1 MMQIQTAVPIKYIE
15 RDLNDN
21 IDPDKVQVGEN
32 QNERFLNEIQ
42 NLSSKRERKPSRKI
56 IETAELNYAYMT
68 SLITET
74 DETKNVM
81 DALNDPNWVTAMESE
96 MKSLKEN
103 ETWDLVPRPSGV
115 NIVGSRWVFK
125 IKRNSDGSIQRYK
138 SRLVAQGYTH
148 VEGVDYNEV
157 YSPVARFSAIR
168 SLLAVA
174 KANDYEIHQMDVAT
188 AFLNGTLDYEIYMEQ
203 PIGFVDPDRPDWV
216 CKLKKSIYGLKQS
229 ARCWN
234 TTLDEYLT
242 KEGYKKSEAEDCI
255 YTKFEPHGKLIIL
268 AVYVDDVIPISNCTR
283 RLAQEKYKLKSKF
296 KMVDNGNVHHL
307 LGMLI
312 SRDRAGIF
320 FVLIDFKMDSILL
333 PRPEIRIPRFSN

>member
-1 MMQIQTAVPIKYIE
+1 
-15 RDLNDN
+15 
-21 IDPDKVQVGEN
+21 
-32 QNERFLNEIQ
+32 
-42 NLSSKRERKPSRKI
+42 
-56 IETAELNYAYMT
+56 
-68 SLITET
+68 
-74 DETKNVM
+74 
-81 DALNDPNWVTAMESE
+81 
-96 MKSLKEN
+96 
-103 ETWDLVPRPSGV
+103 V

-138 SRLVAQGYTH
+138 SRLVAQGYTQ

-174 KANDYEIHQMDVAT
+174 NANDYEIHQMDVAT

-203 PIGFVDPDRPDWV
+203 PIGFVDPDRPDWI

-283 RLAQEKYKLKSKF
+283 LLAQEKYKLKSKF

-312 SRDRAGIF
+312 SRDRKKKILTISQANY
-320 FVLIDFKMDSILL
+320 LYSI
-333 PRPEIRIPRFSN
+333 E